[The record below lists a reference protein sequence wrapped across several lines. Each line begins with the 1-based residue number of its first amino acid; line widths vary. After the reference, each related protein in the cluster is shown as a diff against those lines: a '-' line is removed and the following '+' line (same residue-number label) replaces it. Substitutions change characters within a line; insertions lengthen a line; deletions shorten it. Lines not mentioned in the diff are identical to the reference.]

1 MNKRNPGLRFY
12 PIERMAADWDFFGLI
27 RKLRSLLNKTLRGM
41 RARAKWM
48 AVAKAAALGA
58 KIPLAEL
65 FVSMKKRQSFSSPDE
80 KRLV

>member
-1 MNKRNPGLRFY
+1 
-12 PIERMAADWDFFGLI
+12 
-27 RKLRSLLNKTLRGM
+27 M

-65 FVSMKKRQSFSSPDE
+65 LVSMKKRQSFSSPDE